1 MTESTEK
8 TWKVKII
15 FQAVFCSLTVILT
28 VLYALGIQSISLTT
42 VNVLCLSFYF
52 TQLAPGLID
61 HTNRQKA
68 QWLLAAVFIS
78 ASVTS
83 LNLWVDYQTLG
94 QFRLNAL
101 SGWCLTW
108 MLLLLVASI
117 STINILIRLFRWSQ
131 EQWEQVQKIRQEHR
145 QKSKESRIAYSSSR
159 NTHRLDILDLA
170 QKHRREI
177 RENKQKSRL
186 ERLALKAQF
195 RKNRLLL
202 KLSKGSPIKEAN
214 PGEGSFNPDTPGD
227 TPPIKSQIK
236 RAILALL
243 LCAAIGFFLLLP
255 FFNALGGGV
264 STWLKAVESF
274 NKSLFNKEFKSISE
288 GLLYYMLFYI
298 AAVSLICALC
308 YLVYHITT
316 GTRSKKKEDTNKL
329 AEQYSAPVAILIV
342 FWAFL
347 FVLTKGDFDTE
358 WVNQEW
364 GILLLIILVILVLL
378 TAIEIV
384 RLVIAQCLEPHSLLK
399 QLIYLVFIAVLR
411 FLSEI
416 LLGVIVN
423 FRIQAT
429 ISSLLT
435 FLFPDSD
442 DSASSFDH
450 RLNAKID
457 RLFNDAVSGQAD
469 VQQNAPGVFHRKR
482 IWRRYKK

>member
-1 MTESTEK
+1 
-8 TWKVKII
+8 
-15 FQAVFCSLTVILT
+15 
-28 VLYALGIQSISLTT
+28 
-42 VNVLCLSFYF
+42 
-52 TQLAPGLID
+52 
-61 HTNRQKA
+61 
-68 QWLLAAVFIS
+68 
-78 ASVTS
+78 
-83 LNLWVDYQTLG
+83 
-94 QFRLNAL
+94 
-101 SGWCLTW
+101 
-108 MLLLLVASI
+108 
-117 STINILIRLFRWSQ
+117 
-131 EQWEQVQKIRQEHR
+131 
-145 QKSKESRIAYSSSR
+145 
-159 NTHRLDILDLA
+159 
-170 QKHRREI
+170 
-177 RENKQKSRL
+177 
-186 ERLALKAQF
+186 
-195 RKNRLLL
+195 
-202 KLSKGSPIKEAN
+202 
-214 PGEGSFNPDTPGD
+214 
-227 TPPIKSQIK
+227 
-236 RAILALL
+236 
-243 LCAAIGFFLLLP
+243 
-255 FFNALGGGV
+255 
-264 STWLKAVESF
+264 
-274 NKSLFNKEFKSISE
+274 
-288 GLLYYMLFYI
+288 MLFYI

-435 FLFPDSD
+435 LLFPDSD

-469 VQQNAPGVFHRKR
+469 VQHNA
-482 IWRRYKK
+482 

>member
-1 MTESTEK
+1 
-8 TWKVKII
+8 
-15 FQAVFCSLTVILT
+15 
-28 VLYALGIQSISLTT
+28 
-42 VNVLCLSFYF
+42 
-52 TQLAPGLID
+52 
-61 HTNRQKA
+61 
-68 QWLLAAVFIS
+68 
-78 ASVTS
+78 
-83 LNLWVDYQTLG
+83 
-94 QFRLNAL
+94 
-101 SGWCLTW
+101 
-108 MLLLLVASI
+108 
-117 STINILIRLFRWSQ
+117 
-131 EQWEQVQKIRQEHR
+131 
-145 QKSKESRIAYSSSR
+145 
-159 NTHRLDILDLA
+159 
-170 QKHRREI
+170 
-177 RENKQKSRL
+177 
-186 ERLALKAQF
+186 
-195 RKNRLLL
+195 
-202 KLSKGSPIKEAN
+202 
-214 PGEGSFNPDTPGD
+214 
-227 TPPIKSQIK
+227 
-236 RAILALL
+236 
-243 LCAAIGFFLLLP
+243 
-255 FFNALGGGV
+255 
-264 STWLKAVESF
+264 
-274 NKSLFNKEFKSISE
+274 
-288 GLLYYMLFYI
+288 MLFYI

-411 FLSEI
+411 FLSKI

-435 FLFPDSD
+435 LLFPDSN

-469 VQQNAPGVFHRKR
+469 VQQNASGLFHRKR

>member
-1 MTESTEK
+1 MIESTEK
-8 TWKVKII
+8 TWKVKTI

-28 VLYALGIQSISLTT
+28 VLYALGIQSISFTA

-68 QWLLAAVFIS
+68 QWLLASVFIS

-94 QFRLNAL
+94 QFRLSDL

-108 MLLLLVASI
+108 MLLLLVASV

-131 EQWEQVQKIRQEHR
+131 EKWEQVWKIRQEHR
-145 QKSKESRIAYSSSR
+145 QKSKESRIMYSSSR
-159 NTHRLDILDLA
+159 NTHRLDMLDLA
-170 QKHRREI
+170 QKHRKEI

-186 ERLALKAQF
+186 ERLALKAQLQ
-195 RKNRLLL
+195 KNRLLL
-202 KLSKGSPIKEAN
+202 RLPSGGTIKEEN
-214 PGEGSFNPDTPGD
+214 PRGDSSNPDTLD
-227 TPPIKSQIK
+227 VISPIQSQLK
-236 RAILALL
+236 RVIFALL

-255 FFNALGGGV
+255 FFNTLGDGV
-264 STWLKAVESF
+264 STWLEAVKSF
-274 NKSLFNKEFKSISE
+274 NESLFSKEFKSISE

-298 AAVSLICALC
+298 AAVSLISVLC
-308 YLVYHITT
+308 YLVYHIIT
-316 GTRSKKKEDTNKL
+316 GTQNKKNEDTNKL

-342 FWAFL
+342 FGAFL
-347 FVLTKGDFDTE
+347 FVLTNGNFDTE

-364 GILLLIILVILVLL
+364 IFLFLIILVILVLL

-423 FRIQAT
+423 FRIQTA

-442 DSASSFDH
+442 DSASSFNH

-469 VQQNAPGVFHRKR
+469 VQQNASGLFHRKR
-482 IWRRYKK
+482 IWRRNKK